1 LLLGDAFYVIQHQA
15 LLFFIIDMCLF
26 TLIKLSFFSKKS
38 NMSMNMKEGGEK
50 RGGGGCLIATKYNFY
65 CDATK
70 EKRNF

>member
-50 RGGGGCLIATKYNFY
+50 RGGVAV
-65 CDATK
+65 
-70 EKRNF
+70 